1 MPGDNPRLLEALP
14 KKDHFHCPLKVLV
27 FSSETL
33 LFGLSNILCVFILV
47 FLLVVLRNL
56 GFG

>member
-14 KKDHFHCPLKVLV
+14 KKDHFHCPLNVLV

-33 LFGLSNILCVFILV
+33 LFQLLHCGLKVPSNAK
-47 FLLVVLRNL
+47 
-56 GFG
+56 

>member
-14 KKDHFHCPLKVLV
+14 KKDHFHCPLNVLV

-33 LFGLSNILCVFILV
+33 LFHLLHSGLIVSPNTE
-47 FLLVVLRNL
+47 
-56 GFG
+56 